1 MQEVEVLPRDVFI
14 HYIHVPKGKTILWWF
29 STKRKNISFGLY
41 RRTTPAAVS
50 TSNIFI
56 STPQSSN
63 GHPAPSF
70 DSLLSPAAYRPQSL
84 TPTKKSRASLHS
96 VSSAVSR
103 TSVDTETDENE
114 ELPGENVSGIG
125 TSLPDTST
133 TSVHSTLNSPTK
145 GRKKSVSVQV
155 LNDPDMKEILPIEHY
170 NSSSTT
176 IKGSY
181 LVHEDGMYC
190 LCFDNSF
197 SRKTSKLLTFFVALR
212 DEGSQDEV
220 KTSKSDI
227 SGWMLK
233 KKRKKMQGWAKRWV
247 RIEDGILSY
256 YQHPY
261 SPCRGT
267 IYIVLSTVSSN
278 RAFRS
283 IHMDSG
289 TATYHLKTLTN
300 EDFDKWMA
308 VIRKYVN
315 LSKERQLFDPDYSRI
330 TSPRQSIDL
339 SRRASLYKR
348 QSIIDRRQSL
358 YRDSIFIRTE
368 TGEELAKIRGF
379 SSSMDNSLNTVKEV
393 LDALKMSIDNPPSPN
408 IQRAHTPTNEKFR
421 IRKPFISLGR
431 HTSSTDAPSPTSP
444 TPPNLGT
451 FDLHEKLNTTYES
464 LKRDKD
470 QLFEFFA
477 SEAHKWKAIDN
488 AYRKLV
494 TEHDELRKYYSE
506 LQPTDSEQTANDIST
521 DKFESIEDASYRAQ
535 SLTSNSEIFFD
546 AEDIVLSH
554 DTEDEDD
561 SDADEAIVE
570 VIEEESEAEELTD
583 AEQEDITGPLTEI
596 NAPAAIDSMTIQRR
610 KNLPYPV
617 CGDSVSFLSILK
629 KNVGK
634 DLSTIT
640 MPISLNEPINL
651 LQKLAEELEYSD
663 LLHKA
668 ASLSNSMDRLIHV
681 AAFAVS
687 GFASSQYR
695 IGRKPFNPLHG
706 ETYEFL
712 RQDKGFRFISEK
724 VSHHPPI
731 MACHA
736 EAEDWVFW
744 QDSKLKTKFWGKSME
759 LISFGKVNISIPK
772 HGDHFSFNK
781 PSTWIRNMMS
791 NKYLE
796 HAGVMRV
803 ENLTT
808 GEACEI
814 TFYQSGMFSNGPKND
829 INGVLLDSNKKKV
842 GSISGKW
849 NEVVYHEI
857 GPNQLEVIWKASK
870 PPPDH
875 EQYYGFT
882 QYAIELNELTD
893 DIKDYLPN
901 TDTRWRPD
909 QRLFEEGDVE
919 NAELEKLR
927 IEQKQREYRKFLEKA
942 GQKWEPQWFKLK
954 DDGWVYSGD
963 YWETRERKAFEK
975 KIELW

>member
-1 MQEVEVLPRDVFI
+1 RITP
-14 HYIHVPKGKTILWWF
+14 
-29 STKRKNISFGLY
+29 
-41 RRTTPAAVS
+41 TTVS

-56 STPQSSN
+56 STLQNSN
-63 GHPAPSF
+63 GHPPSSF
-70 DSLLSPAAYRPQSL
+70 DSHLSPAAYRPQSL
-84 TPTKKSRASLHS
+84 SPTKKSRASLHS

-103 TSVDTETDENE
+103 TSVDTAETDENE
-114 ELPGENVSGIG
+114 ESTGENVSGIG

-133 TSVHSTLNSPTK
+133 NSVHSALNSPTK

-212 DEGSQDEV
+212 DEESQEEV
-220 KTSKSDI
+220 KTSRSDI
-227 SGWMLK
+227 S
-233 KKRKKMQGWAKRWV
+233 GWAKRWV

-261 SPCRGT
+261 GPCRGT

-308 VIRKYVN
+308 IIRKYVN
-315 LSKERQLFDPDYSRI
+315 LSKERQLFDPEYSRI

-379 SSSMDNSLNTVKEV
+379 SSSMDNGLKTVKEV
-393 LDALKMSIDNPPSPN
+393 LDTLKTSIDNPPSPS
-408 IQRAHTPTNEKFR
+408 IQRAHTPTSDKFR

-431 HTSSTDAPSPTSP
+431 HVNSTDAPPPTSP
-444 TPPNLGT
+444 TPSSLGM
-451 FDLHEKLNTTYES
+451 FDLLYEKLNAAHES

-477 SEAHKWKAIDN
+477 SEADKWKAIDS

-494 TEHDELRKYYSE
+494 AEHDELRKYYSE
-506 LQPTDSEQTANDIST
+506 VQPSDSEQVVHDISA
-521 DKFESIEDASYRAQ
+521 DKFESIEDVSYRAQ

-554 DTEDEDD
+554 DTADEDD
-561 SDADEAIVE
+561 SDADGAIVE
-570 VIEEESEAEELTD
+570 VIEEESDAEELSDT
-583 AEQEDITGPLTEI
+583 EEDIDGSLTEI
-596 NAPAAIDSMTIQRR
+596 EAPAAIDSMTIQRR

-617 CGDSVSFLSILK
+617 CGDSVSLLSILK

-634 DLSTIT
+634 DLSTIA

-663 LLHKA
+663 LLHKT
-668 ASLSNSMDRLIHV
+668 ASLGDSMNRLMHV

-706 ETYEFL
+706 ETYECL
-712 RQDKGFRFISEK
+712 RPDKGFRFISEK

-744 QDSKLKTKFWGKSME
+744 QDSKLRTKFWGKSME
-759 LISFGKVNISIPK
+759 LISTGNVHVSIPK
-772 HGDHFSFNK
+772 YGDHFSFNK
-781 PSTWIRNMMS
+781 PSTWIRNMVS
-791 NKYLE
+791 ANKYLE

-814 TFYQSGMFSNGPKND
+814 TFHQSGMFSNGPKND
-829 INGVLLDSNKKKV
+829 INGVLWDSNKKKV

-849 NEVVYHEI
+849 NEVLYHEI
-857 GPNQLEVIWKASK
+857 GPNQLEVIWKANK
-870 PPPDH
+870 PAPDH

-882 QYAIELNELTD
+882 QYTMELNELTD
-893 DIKDYLPN
+893 DIKDHLPN
-901 TDTRWRPD
+901 TDTRLRPD
-909 QRLFEEGDVE
+909 QRLFEEGDVD
-919 NAELEKLR
+919 NAESEKLR
-927 IEQKQREYRKFLEKA
+927 IEQKQREYRKFLERTGK
-942 GQKWEPQWFKLK
+942 KWEPQWFKLEN
-954 DDGWVYSGD
+954 DVWVYSGN
-963 YWETRERKAFEK
+963 YWETRGRKAFEK
-975 KIELW
+975 KVELW